1 MEGPATAL
9 VMGGTVL
16 AQGMEVAT
24 DNLMVDTA
32 SSPST
37 PSKVKTVNTEAAV
50 WAVRACLLLVT
61 I

>member
-37 PSKVKTVNTEAAV
+37 PSKVKTVNTEAV
-50 WAVRACLLLVT
+50 WAVQACLLLVT